1 MKRLIFLLLITIPFL
16 GFGQS
21 VNLTWEDSQG
31 REFSINSHSGKF
43 KYSMVSGDQIYYN
56 GRYDSGPEGS
66 VKKIGS
72 VSIYYNGRYDGGPEG
87 SVKKVGSVSIYYNGR
102 YDSGPEGSV
111 KKIGGMSVYYNGRY
125 DNGPE
130 GSFKKTTGTISY

>member
-66 VKKIGS
+66 VKKIG
-72 VSIYYNGRYDGGPEG
+72 
-87 SVKKVGSVSIYYNGR
+87 
-102 YDSGPEGSV
+102 
-111 KKIGGMSVYYNGRY
+111 GMSVYYNGRY